1 MRTKAKRATQFGVCL
16 DSRGYAASLEVGR
29 LYRVIPD
36 EEATKHGYLRVVDE
50 SGEDYG
56 YAAGRFFLL
65 SVPQSVALAL
75 SGRYALAT
83 HWQQHRAVPK
93 RRGARE

>member
-36 EEATKHGYLRVVDE
+36 EEAAKHGYVRVVDE

-65 SVPQSVALAL
+65 SVPQAIARAL
-75 SGRYALAT
+75 SGRSG
-83 HWQQHRAVPK
+83 
-93 RRGARE
+93 RRGPVLSRTGKRSVRLGVH